1 MEECMSELRIKNMII
16 LNKLQKLQGK
26 EFLDK
31 LIHGLVADVPSLEEA
46 SSQKGSGGLAGL
58 MGKLNFSFK
67 SFIGEFFRQGYL
79 IFTKKNL

>member
-1 MEECMSELRIKNMII
+1 LVE
-16 LNKLQKLQGK
+16 KLQGK

-79 IFTKKNL
+79 IFFI